1 MCRAGWD
8 LQEKILFSYVWKCWL
23 VKVIPFFFHDK
34 VLLSVFFLKSKGFDI
49 CLIPCFGTFKMK
61 GSAFSLQKHIP
72 SEMCSCSEN
81 KDFNGKDHHL
91 KISFSVSLGLYSF
104 GNGIG
109 CFVSLR
115 FLLFLLVGKGIK
127 IFQDFQRMR
136 KQLLILF

>member
-1 MCRAGWD
+1 MGFTRKNPFFLHLKMLTC
-8 LQEKILFSYVWKCWL
+8 QSYS
-23 VKVIPFFFHDK
+23 FFFHDK

-104 GNGIG
+104 GSGIG
-109 CFVSLR
+109 CFVSSR
-115 FLLFLLVGKGIK
+115 FLLFSPGWK
-127 IFQDFQRMR
+127 RN
-136 KQLLILF
+136 